1 MKLPLVDA
9 CALQWRMTVKA
20 ILQSAKNLPRKQYL
34 AIKYEE
40 LVARPVE
47 IFKQVAEKCDLVWQE
62 ELLQTITA
70 GMDNRNFKW
79 QTEMQ
84 DADKAMVNVLLC
96 DFLKQL
102 GYEV

>member
-1 MKLPLVDA
+1 LKLPLVDA

-34 AIKYEE
+34 AIKYEN
-40 LVARPVE
+40 LVTRPVE
-47 IFKQVAEKCDLVWQE
+47 LFKQVAEKCDLVWQE
-62 ELLQTITA
+62 ELLQSITA
-70 GMDNRNFKW
+70 GMDNHNFKW

-84 DADKAMVNVLLC
+84 DADKNRLNVLLC

>member
-1 MKLPLVDA
+1 MQV
-9 CALQWRMTVKA
+9 
-20 ILQSAKNLPRKQYL
+20 
-34 AIKYEE
+34 KYEE

-47 IFKQVAEKCDLVWQE
+47 IFEQVGKKCGLIWQND
-62 ELLQTITA
+62 LLQTITA

-84 DADKAMVNVLLC
+84 DADKNRLNVLLG

-102 GYEV
+102 GYDL